1 MNELRSKRNF
11 KIFFTIYSYGFKLF
25 KQVKTFYNDLTVQQ
39 QSVLHAS
46 KGTFENEKDRK
57 ANEKQLMMISNLLNS
72 LLRYMN
78 TLKAIND

>member
-1 MNELRSKRNF
+1 MESNHVNS
-11 KIFFTIYSYGFKLF
+11 
-25 KQVKTFYNDLTVQQ
+25 VKTFYNDLIVQQ
-39 QSVLHAS
+39 ASVIHAS

-78 TLKAIND
+78 TLKAING